1 MDRKSVLIKKS
12 LMNRQSREK
21 LITVKGSIS
30 QKSKIIMVFLH
41 QGQIVREANFLVS
54 IPTRSI
60 DDLLEL
66 NN

>member
-1 MDRKSVLIKKS
+1 
-12 LMNRQSREK
+12 MNRQSREK
-21 LITVKGSIS
+21 LITVKGSIP